1 MDVTYIEFL
10 YPGTFFAENSSRP
23 VPRRELPEVIPGQAT
38 GYRFFT
44 RAEAEHDGEKLV
56 GQPKDYGG
64 WTYFGMIR
72 HIRWNQYQPVA
83 CAPASAR
90 ARRSPAPCAPTFA
103 RLLTTKETMNELTT
117 QGEPTFSLSPR
128 SLAEAMEFAKIIA
141 SSDMVP
147 KDYVNKPGNV
157 LVAVQTGAELGLKPM
172 QSLQGISVIN
182 GRPSIWGDAMR
193 ALVISHPEF
202 EDLHEDKQDTHC
214 TVTLKRRG
222 RSAVVTTFTME
233 DAKKAGLAG
242 KSGPWQT
249 APKRM
254 LQMRA
259 FAFAA
264 RDLFADAL
272 KGIKSTEELRDYPGR
287 ARRARHHAG
296 AGCGRGG
303 RAGPRR
309 AAAVH
314 AREVRRE
321 HAGLARHDPVGEK
334 TPAALIS
341 MLSTKTILTED
352 QKLTIDSWAHEGE

>member
-1 MDVTYIEFL
+1 
-10 YPGTFFAENSSRP
+10 
-23 VPRRELPEVIPGQAT
+23 
-38 GYRFFT
+38 
-44 RAEAEHDGEKLV
+44 
-56 GQPKDYGG
+56 
-64 WTYFGMIR
+64 
-72 HIRWNQYQPVA
+72 
-83 CAPASAR
+83 
-90 ARRSPAPCAPTFA
+90 
-103 RLLTTKETMNELTT
+103 MNELTT
-117 QGEPTFSLSPR
+117 QGESMFSLSPR
-128 SLAEAMEFAKIIA
+128 NLAEAMEFAKIIA

-202 EDLHEDKQDTHC
+202 EDLHEDKQDTYC

-222 RSAVVTTFTME
+222 RSAVVSTFTME

-272 KGIKSTEELRDYPGR
+272 KGIKSIEELRDYPDDQR
-287 ARRARHHAG
+287 VERDIT
-296 AGCGRGG
+296 
-303 RAGPRR
+303 PPPT
-309 AAAVH
+309 AAAVTAGA
-314 AREVRRE
+314 ARPE
-321 HAGLARHDPVGEK
+321 LPVCTPEKFAENAPAWRDMILSGKK
-334 TPAALIS
+334 TPDALIA
-341 MLSTKTILTED
+341 MLSTKAILTED
-352 QKLTIDSWAHEGE
+352 QKLTIDSWSHEGE

>member
-1 MDVTYIEFL
+1 
-10 YPGTFFAENSSRP
+10 
-23 VPRRELPEVIPGQAT
+23 
-38 GYRFFT
+38 
-44 RAEAEHDGEKLV
+44 
-56 GQPKDYGG
+56 
-64 WTYFGMIR
+64 
-72 HIRWNQYQPVA
+72 
-83 CAPASAR
+83 
-90 ARRSPAPCAPTFA
+90 
-103 RLLTTKETMNELTT
+103 MNELTT
-117 QGEPTFSLSPR
+117 QGEATFSLSPR
-128 SLAEAMEFAKIIA
+128 NLAEAMDFAKIIA

-202 EDLHEDKQDTHC
+202 EDLHEDKQDTYC

-272 KGIKSTEELRDYPGR
+272 KGIKSTEELRDYPPEER
-287 ARRARHHAG
+287 VERDITPAST
-296 AGCGRGG
+296 
-303 RAGPRR
+303 P
-309 AAAVH
+309 AAVAAP
-314 AREVRRE
+314 ARPE
-321 HAGLARHDPVGEK
+321 LPVCTPEK
-334 TPAALIS
+334 FAENTPAWRDLILSGKKTAPALIS
-341 MLSTKTILTED
+341 MLSTKTILSEE

>member
-1 MDVTYIEFL
+1 
-10 YPGTFFAENSSRP
+10 
-23 VPRRELPEVIPGQAT
+23 
-38 GYRFFT
+38 
-44 RAEAEHDGEKLV
+44 
-56 GQPKDYGG
+56 
-64 WTYFGMIR
+64 
-72 HIRWNQYQPVA
+72 
-83 CAPASAR
+83 
-90 ARRSPAPCAPTFA
+90 
-103 RLLTTKETMNELTT
+103 MNELTT

-128 SLAEAMEFAKIIA
+128 NLAEAMEFAKIIA

-222 RSAVVTTFTME
+222 RSAVVTTFSME

-272 KGIKSTEELRDYPGR
+272 KGIKSIEEVRDYPEGER
-287 ARRARHHAG
+287 IERDITPPA
-296 AGCGRGG
+296 
-303 RAGPRR
+303 
-309 AAAVH
+309 AAAVAAP
-314 AREVRRE
+314 ARPALVECT
-321 HAGLARHDPVGEK
+321 PEK
-334 TPAALIS
+334 FSENTPAWRDMILSRKKSPAALIA
-341 MLSTKTILTED
+341 MLSTKAILTED
-352 QKLTIDSWAHEGE
+352 QKNTIDSWAHEAE

>member
-1 MDVTYIEFL
+1 
-10 YPGTFFAENSSRP
+10 
-23 VPRRELPEVIPGQAT
+23 
-38 GYRFFT
+38 
-44 RAEAEHDGEKLV
+44 
-56 GQPKDYGG
+56 
-64 WTYFGMIR
+64 
-72 HIRWNQYQPVA
+72 
-83 CAPASAR
+83 
-90 ARRSPAPCAPTFA
+90 
-103 RLLTTKETMNELTT
+103 MNELTT
-117 QGEPTFSLSPR
+117 QGEATFSLSPR
-128 SLAEAMEFAKIIA
+128 NLAEAMDFAKIIA

-172 QSLQGISVIN
+172 QSLQGISVLN

-202 EDLHEDKQDTHC
+202 EDLHEDKQDTYC

-272 KGIKSTEELRDYPGR
+272 KGIKSTEELRDYPPEER
-287 ARRARHHAG
+287 VERDITPAST
-296 AGCGRGG
+296 
-303 RAGPRR
+303 P
-309 AAAVH
+309 AAVAAP
-314 AREVRRE
+314 ARPE
-321 HAGLARHDPVGEK
+321 LPVCTPEK
-334 TPAALIS
+334 FAENTPAWRDLILSGKKTAPALIS
-341 MLSTKTILTED
+341 MLSTKTILSEE

>member
-1 MDVTYIEFL
+1 
-10 YPGTFFAENSSRP
+10 
-23 VPRRELPEVIPGQAT
+23 
-38 GYRFFT
+38 
-44 RAEAEHDGEKLV
+44 
-56 GQPKDYGG
+56 
-64 WTYFGMIR
+64 
-72 HIRWNQYQPVA
+72 
-83 CAPASAR
+83 
-90 ARRSPAPCAPTFA
+90 
-103 RLLTTKETMNELTT
+103 MNELTI

-128 SLAEAMEFAKIIA
+128 NLAEAMEFAKIIA
-141 SSDMVP
+141 QSDMVP

-202 EDLHEDKQDTHC
+202 EDLHEDKQDTQC

-222 RSAVVTTFTME
+222 RSPVVTTFSME

-249 APKRM
+249 APRRM

-272 KGIKSTEELRDYPGR
+272 KGIKSTEELRDYPDE
-287 ARRARHHAG
+287 
-296 AGCGRGG
+296 
-303 RAGPRR
+303 PRVER
-309 AAAVH
+309 DITPPPAAAPAAQVPQ
-314 AREVRRE
+314 
-321 HAGLARHDPVGEK
+321 GLPECTAEKFAENAAAWRDMVLSGKK

-341 MLSTKTILTED
+341 MLSTKAVLSEE
-352 QKLTIDSWAHEGE
+352 QKLTIDSWAHENE

>member
-1 MDVTYIEFL
+1 
-10 YPGTFFAENSSRP
+10 
-23 VPRRELPEVIPGQAT
+23 
-38 GYRFFT
+38 
-44 RAEAEHDGEKLV
+44 
-56 GQPKDYGG
+56 
-64 WTYFGMIR
+64 
-72 HIRWNQYQPVA
+72 
-83 CAPASAR
+83 
-90 ARRSPAPCAPTFA
+90 
-103 RLLTTKETMNELTT
+103 MNELTT
-117 QGEPTFSLSPR
+117 PGEPTFSLSPR
-128 SLAEAMEFAKIIA
+128 NLAEAMEFAKIIA

-147 KDYVNKPGNV
+147 KDYINKPGNV

-182 GRPSIWGDAMR
+182 GRPGVWGDAMR

-242 KSGPWQT
+242 KQGPWQT

-272 KGIKSTEELRDYPGR
+272 KGIKSIEEIRDYPEGER
-287 ARRARHHAG
+287 VEHDITPAPA
-296 AGCGRGG
+296 
-303 RAGPRR
+303 
-309 AAAVH
+309 AAAVTAAP
-314 AREVRRE
+314 ARPALVECTAEKFAENTPAWRDMILS
-321 HAGLARHDPVGEK
+321 GKK

-341 MLSTKTILTED
+341 MLSTKAILTEE

>member
-1 MDVTYIEFL
+1 
-10 YPGTFFAENSSRP
+10 
-23 VPRRELPEVIPGQAT
+23 
-38 GYRFFT
+38 
-44 RAEAEHDGEKLV
+44 
-56 GQPKDYGG
+56 
-64 WTYFGMIR
+64 
-72 HIRWNQYQPVA
+72 
-83 CAPASAR
+83 
-90 ARRSPAPCAPTFA
+90 
-103 RLLTTKETMNELTT
+103 MNELTT
-117 QGEPTFSLSPR
+117 PGEPTFSLSPR
-128 SLAEAMEFAKIIA
+128 NLAEAMEFAKIIA
-141 SSDMVP
+141 QSDMVP

-202 EDLHEDKQDTHC
+202 EDLQEEKQDTHC

-222 RSAVVTTFTME
+222 RSAVVSTFSME

-249 APKRM
+249 APRRM

-272 KGIKSTEELRDYPGR
+272 KGIKSTEELRDYQADDQRVERDITP
-287 ARRARHHAG
+287 A
-296 AGCGRGG
+296 
-303 RAGPRR
+303 P
-309 AAAVH
+309 AAAPVTAAP
-314 AREVRRE
+314 ARLELVECTAEKFAENTAAWRDVILS
-321 HAGLARHDPVGEK
+321 GKK
-334 TPAALIS
+334 TPAALIA

-352 QKLTIDSWAHEGE
+352 QKNTIDSWAHEGE